1 MRNIKSL
8 LAVAMVAIAAVDLHA
23 QAALSEHHAS
33 EKTKASHWM
42 KNFELQKGGT
52 LAYLYGKQI
61 MKELASTKDCSGAY
75 IFLAMENNKETIVF
89 KPFNKDGVMF
99 KGLAFEEGTQCPPY
113 CTPCEA
119 GPCKDENN
127 LSKIGKRIEEGMAV
141 EMIEKYRSI
150 KPTHDAFFLEQS
162 FLKTLLSRRD
172 VEAVYF
178 ANGLDEL
185 GQEHLILI
193 GVSQE
198 NQLIWDGPVYYLN
211 KTSLP
216 DYPQYPVAKTK

>member
-1 MRNIKSL
+1 
-8 LAVAMVAIAAVDLHA
+8 
-23 QAALSEHHAS
+23 
-33 EKTKASHWM
+33 M
-42 KNFELQKGGT
+42 KNFALQKGGT
-52 LAYLYGKQI
+52 LAYLYGKY
-61 MKELASTKDCSGAY
+61 MLTELTSTEGCSGAY
-75 IFLAMENNKETIVF
+75 VFLAMDNDKETIVF
-89 KPFNKDGVMF
+89 KPLNKNGVMF
-99 KGLAFEEGTQCPPY
+99 KGVAFEDGTQCPPY
-113 CTPCEA
+113 CVPCDAE
-119 GPCKDENN
+119 PCQDKSN
-127 LSKIGKRIEEGMAV
+127 LSKTGKRIEESMAV
-141 EMIEKYRSI
+141 EMIEKYRAI

-193 GVSQE
+193 GVSQK